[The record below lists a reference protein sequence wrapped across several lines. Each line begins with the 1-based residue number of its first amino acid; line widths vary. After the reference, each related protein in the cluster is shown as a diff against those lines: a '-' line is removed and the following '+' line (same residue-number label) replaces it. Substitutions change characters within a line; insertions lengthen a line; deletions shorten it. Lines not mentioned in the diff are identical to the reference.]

1 MNLPFILDLAI
12 GLIFV
17 YLILSLLASEIQELL
32 TTVLQWR
39 AEHLRNSIEVMLS
52 GGRAPSEIQKTQALI
67 NDLYNHPLIN
77 SLNQEAKGKVAHAFR
92 VWGNSII
99 KFFNKIAKTESTF
112 GNKNSGPSYIPPEAF
127 ASSLMEKL
135 HIKEF
140 ARVLAAARL
149 TDFKESRYS
158 EVLQIV
164 NIAAISETEQ
174 EGLKKELDKLA
185 VEFHQI
191 IAEFQEGKINLE
203 LSIYNLAIKLGY
215 FIEALQTLLPKQ
227 PENQGIIDKLIRL
240 RKEYFG
246 SDIQRKLVLK
256 KLNPTMSEV
265 IEEFRRNGE
274 IAAEVKRIMQ
284 DQDSAA
290 YQGFEKLLNT
300 LPESVKDSMAALS
313 KKVREQGE
321 ELDQDIDK
329 FQQEIEQWFNRSL
342 DRASGVYK
350 RNAKGVALV
359 IGFLVAVV
367 SNADTMHMVDR
378 LSKDT
383 VLRGTISNYAAD
395 TIENNPNGDKAA
407 LDDLVKKVSV
417 ELNSVSLPLGWNSYN
432 LQQQAETEFRLPPFQ
447 KRGDGLQIP
456 FVKRVFGWAISGVGI
471 SMGSGF
477 WFDLLCKVMNIKT
490 MGKKSQ

>member
-32 TTVLQWR
+32 TTLLQWR

-52 GGRAPSEIQKTQALI
+52 GGSASSEMEKTKALV

-77 SLNQEAKGKVAHAFR
+77 TLNQEAKGKLALVFR
-92 VWGNSII
+92 GFGNAII
-99 KFFNKIAKTESTF
+99 QMFTKITNNEKPF
-112 GNKNSGPSYIPPEAF
+112 GNKTSAPSYIPPEAF
-127 ASSLMEKL
+127 AASVMEKL

-140 ARVLAAARL
+140 ARVLVATRL
-149 TDFKESRYS
+149 TEFKEARYS

-164 NIAAISETEQ
+164 SIAANSEAYQDGT
-174 EGLKKELDKLA
+174 KKELDKLA
-185 VEFHQI
+185 TEFNQI
-191 IAEFQEGKINLE
+191 VQEFQESKINLE

-215 FIEALQTLLPKQ
+215 FIEALQNILPKE
-227 PENQGIIDKLIRL
+227 PEMQDIIDKLTRM

-246 SDIQRKLVLK
+246 SDIQRKILWK
-256 KLNPTMSEV
+256 KLNPNVSEV
-265 IEEFRRNGE
+265 IEEFRRNGD
-274 IAAEVKRIMQ
+274 IAAEVKRMLQ
-284 DQDSAA
+284 DKDSAA
-290 YQGFEKLLNT
+290 YQGFEQLLNN
-300 LPESVKDSMAALS
+300 LPDSVKESMTALS

-321 ELDQDIDK
+321 ELEQDIDK

-350 RNAKGVALV
+350 RNAKGVAII
-359 IGFLVAVV
+359 IGFLVAVA
-367 SNADTMHMVDR
+367 SNADTMHIVDR

-383 VLRGTISNYAAD
+383 VLRGTISNYATDAV
-395 TIENNPNGDKAA
+395 EKNGN
-407 LDDLVKKVSV
+407 LDEVSKQV
-417 ELNSVSLPLGWNSYN
+417 RSELNTVGLPIGWNSYN
-432 LQQQAETEFRLPPFQ
+432 LNQQAQEEFRLPTFQ
-447 KRGDGLQIP
+447 EGVDGVQIP
-456 FVKRVFGWAISGVGI
+456 FVKRVLGWSISGVAI

-477 WFDLLCKVMNIKT
+477 WFDLLGKVINVKS